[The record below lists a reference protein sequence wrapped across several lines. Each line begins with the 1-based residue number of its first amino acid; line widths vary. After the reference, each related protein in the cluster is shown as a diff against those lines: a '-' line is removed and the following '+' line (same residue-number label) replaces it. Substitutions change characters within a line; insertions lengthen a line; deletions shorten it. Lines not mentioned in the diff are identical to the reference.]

1 MSVEA
6 PPAAPIDPTAQ
17 QHLDAFR
24 AELGGA
30 VLESVIQHNDVIV
43 RVRLDAWVDA
53 AAACKKIGLT
63 YFCFLAGLDWLDSPL
78 QTTRY
83 ENVWGSVED
92 ETVEPVDASR
102 AADASEAGTPG
113 DAGKAP
119 AESVAVAEVPE
130 AASAAD
136 PGLATGLA
144 GGTSRFQVFA
154 RFYSTT
160 THRAIIV
167 KADLDDANP
176 MVPTI
181 TKVFAGADWH
191 ERETW
196 EMYGFWFE
204 GHPHLVHLY
213 LPMGFEGY
221 PMRKDFPL
229 LAREVKPWPGLT
241 NVEPIAGEADEE
253 GADAS

>member
-24 AELGGA
+24 AEVGGA
-30 VLESVIQHNDVIV
+30 VLESVIQHNDVVV
-43 RVRLDAWVDA
+43 RVDLGSWVA
-53 AAACKKIGLT
+53 AATACKKIGLT

-83 ENVWGSVED
+83 ENVWGSVDED
-92 ETVEPVDASR
+92 TDVGSAEDGAE
-102 AADASEAGTPG
+102 AAT
-113 DAGKAP
+113 
-119 AESVAVAEVPE
+119 ESVAVEPGTAEPTTE
-130 AASAAD
+130 A
-136 PGLATGLA
+136 PGAIVTGLA
-144 GGTSRFQVFA
+144 GGNSRFQVFA

-160 THRAIIV
+160 TRRAIVV

-176 MVPTI
+176 IVPTI

-253 GADAS
+253 GAEA

>member
-92 ETVEPVDASR
+92 ETVEPVDA
-102 AADASEAGTPG
+102 ADAA
-113 DAGKAP
+113 AVP
-119 AESVAVAEVPE
+119 AEPVVLAEVPD
-130 AASAAD
+130 AVSAAD

-176 MVPTI
+176 MVPTM

-229 LAREVKPWPGLT
+229 LAREVKPWPGLI

>member
-53 AAACKKIGLT
+53 AAACKKIGLN

-83 ENVWGSVED
+83 ENVWGSVEE
-92 ETVEPVDASR
+92 ETVEATD
-102 AADASEAGTPG
+102 TG
-113 DAGKAP
+113 DARDAVTEAVS
-119 AESVAVAEVPE
+119 AEPVAVD
-130 AASAAD
+130 SA

-154 RFYSTT
+154 RFYSTV
-160 THRAIIV
+160 THRAITV

-176 MVPTI
+176 MVPTM

-241 NVEPIAGEADEE
+241 TVEPIAGEADEE

>member
-17 QHLDAFR
+17 LHLDAFR

-43 RVRLDAWVDA
+43 RVELGSWVAA
-53 AAACKKIGLT
+53 AAACKKIGLS

-83 ENVWGSVED
+83 ENVWGSVEED
-92 ETVEPVDASR
+92 EDADGQQATDEAQNVQAQATEPA
-102 AADASEAGTPG
+102 
-113 DAGKAP
+113 
-119 AESVAVAEVPE
+119 AEVVELPTAE
-130 AASAAD
+130 LPAT
-136 PGLATGLA
+136 GIVTGLA
-144 GGTSRFQVFA
+144 GGVSRFQVFA

-160 THRAIIV
+160 TRRAIIV

-176 MVPTI
+176 IVPTI

-191 ERETW
+191 EREAW
-196 EMYGFWFE
+196 EMFGFWFE

-241 NVEPIAGEADEE
+241 NVEPITGEADEE
-253 GADAS
+253 GAAE

>member
-1 MSVEA
+1 MLVSVEA

-30 VLESVIQHNDVIV
+30 VLDSVIQHNDVVV
-43 RVRLDAWVDA
+43 RVPLDSWVA
-53 AAACKKIGLT
+53 AAVACKKIGLT

-78 QTTRY
+78 QMTRY
-83 ENVWGSVED
+83 ENVWGSVEEEAAGD
-92 ETVEPVDASR
+92 EGADGTDA
-102 AADASEAGTPG
+102 E
-113 DAGKAP
+113 
-119 AESVAVAEVPE
+119 PE
-130 AASAAD
+130 AAALVAA
-136 PGLATGLA
+136 PEASGAFVTGLA
-144 GGTSRFQVFA
+144 GGSTRFQVFA

-160 THRAIIV
+160 TRRAIIV
-167 KADLDDANP
+167 KADLDDSDP
-176 MVPTI
+176 IVPTI

-241 NVEPIAGEADEE
+241 NVEPIAGELDDE

>member
-6 PPAAPIDPTAQ
+6 PPAAPIDPIAQ

-43 RVRLDAWVDA
+43 RVDLGSWVA
-53 AAACKKIGLT
+53 AATSCKKIGLS
-63 YFCFLAGLDWLDSPL
+63 YFCFLAGLDWLDSPV

-83 ENVWGSVED
+83 ENVWGSVEEESND
-92 ETVEPVDASR
+92 
-102 AADASEAGTPG
+102 AADADVLEETQTTASAGEEPEI
-113 DAGKAP
+113 A
-119 AESVAVAEVPE
+119 VPE
-130 AASAAD
+130 AGD
-136 PGLATGLA
+136 LPGGGIVSGLA
-144 GGTSRFQVFA
+144 GGNSRFQIFA

-160 THRAIIV
+160 TRRAIVV

-176 MVPTI
+176 TVPTI

-196 EMYGFWFE
+196 EMFGFWFE

-241 NVEPIAGEADEE
+241 NVEPISGEADEE
-253 GADAS
+253 GAAE

>member
-30 VLESVIQHNDVIV
+30 VLESVIQHNDVVV
-43 RVRLDAWVDA
+43 RVDLGSWVAA
-53 AAACKKIGLT
+53 AAACRKIGLT

-83 ENVWGSVED
+83 ENVWGSVD
-92 ETVEPVDASR
+92 E
-102 AADASEAGTPG
+102 
-113 DAGKAP
+113 DAGGEIIEDGAEAATESAVEAP
-119 AESVAVAEVPE
+119 VAAELPAEVPG
-130 AASAAD
+130 A
-136 PGLATGLA
+136 LVTGLA

-160 THRAIIV
+160 THRAIVV

-176 MVPTI
+176 LVPTI

-241 NVEPIAGEADEE
+241 NVEPIAGDADEE
-253 GADAS
+253 GAEA

>member
-30 VLESVIQHNDVIV
+30 VLESVIQHNDVVV
-43 RVRLDAWVDA
+43 RVDLGSWVA
-53 AAACKKIGLT
+53 AATACKKIGLT

-83 ENVWGSVED
+83 ENVWGSVDED
-92 ETVEPVDASR
+92 TDAESAENGAEAATESAVEATV
-102 AADASEAGTPG
+102 AAEL
-113 DAGKAP
+113 P
-119 AESVAVAEVPE
+119 AEA
-130 AASAAD
+130 
-136 PGLATGLA
+136 PGAIVSGLA
-144 GGTSRFQVFA
+144 GGNSRFQVFA

-160 THRAIIV
+160 THRAIVV

-176 MVPTI
+176 LVPTI

-253 GADAS
+253 GAEA